1 MATFKDV
8 STFRR
13 FEVWD
18 YFKFSW
24 GCLLLVVRVL
34 ADWLL
39 FLNLLFN
46 SAVLLLVTEQ
56 LLALDLS
63 CEFIYLYYFFPF
75 LAPPEWHP
83 GRQPYPPLP
92 CHASGMESVSGA
104 SVSS

>member
-8 STFRR
+8 STFRK

-39 FLNLLFN
+39 FLNMFFN
-46 SAVLLLVTEQ
+46 SAVLLLVTEE

-75 LAPPEWHP
+75 LAPPPPRVAP
-83 GRQPYPPLP
+83 GATAPPAPLLLRL
-92 CHASGMESVSGA
+92 
-104 SVSS
+104 